1 MIFVLLAVALIGAA
15 TGGVAG
21 GLVAFAF
28 PGMLLVELDIELGLG
43 RPAHAG
49 SREVVPASQPYEPL
63 LGVPSN
69 AYTRAASL
77 GAAAGLVLGLFLG
90 FFVALIDQVLL
101 FSRNMMAAVTL
112 NAPRR
117 PASTSYTPPPSVEI

>member
-21 GLVAFAF
+21 GLIAFAL
-28 PGMLLVELDIELGLG
+28 PATVLVVLDNELGPG
-43 RPAHAG
+43 RPIYAG
-49 SREVVPASQPYEPL
+49 SRELVPASQPHEPL

-69 AYTRAASL
+69 VHTRAASL
-77 GAAAGLVLGLFLG
+77 GAAAGLVLGLFVG